1 MRSKKR
7 EQVLIQLITL
17 LDNARLGE
25 RKETILNLLH
35 SARRAIREREV
46 FNAQQHTTEAL
57 GQLRKARHSL
67 RVSGANE
74 QEITVLENA
83 VVMLLPVQ
91 DEADADSYAYFIVCS
106 LEFRYLLLF
115 LIFAAGLAVAFVRST
130 GQLPGF

>member
-25 RKETILNLLH
+25 RKKTILNLLH
-35 SARRAIREREV
+35 SARRANREREV
-46 FNAQQHTTEAL
+46 FTAQQHATEAL
-57 GQLRKARHSL
+57 GQLRKVRNSL

-74 QEITVLENA
+74 QDIGVLENA
-83 VVMLLPVQ
+83 VSMLLPIQNEV
-91 DEADADSYAYFIVCS
+91 DADGYIYFIACS

-115 LIFAAGLAVAFVRST
+115 LIFAAVLAVAYVQFT
-130 GQLPGF
+130 G